1 MNKKNFKIYAVGGQV
16 RDGLLN
22 RPISDKDYLVVGA
35 TIKDMLDLGYKQVGK
50 DFPVFLHPITGDE
63 YALARTERKIGDKH
77 TDFVFDFNPEIT
89 LKEDLSRRDFTI
101 NAIAKDLDTG
111 EFIDP
116 FNGIYHLKNELLQHI
131 NNSFKTDPLRVLRAC
146 RFAAQLDFMI
156 AEPTIR
162 LCRQMSMLGMLQ
174 HLTEERVWKEIE
186 KALHTNNFALFLHYL
201 SCCNAI
207 QIILPEFA
215 ILDRIEEPLTYHPE
229 GNTYAHTL
237 LTLKQVDKYKLQGK
251 DLALVNFGLLCH
263 DLGKQL
269 SENPPKHPG
278 HDMLGIE
285 LVDKLC
291 DRLKV
296 PNVYREFGKISCK
309 YHMKFYNFLSM
320 NIKTQ
325 YDMIKEI
332 TKFKDDHNL
341 ALLQKVHVCDF
352 LGRAKRRT
360 DAEVDKVLK
369 TISRQNLIFNI
380 MKDVTLEDLPTDVQE
395 NLSHYQGE
403 KFGKLYRDAMIS
415 YLKHK
420 LNERG

>member
-1 MNKKNFKIYAVGGQV
+1 MKKYLVGGAV
-16 RDGLLN
+16 RDLIMDKE
-22 RPISDKDYLVVGA
+22 PHDKDYVVIGS
-35 TIKDMLDLGYKQVGK
+35 TPEEMLSLGYKQVGN
-50 DFPVFLHPITGDE
+50 DFPVFIGEDGCE
-63 YALARTERKIGDKH
+63 YALARKEISTGKGYQ
-77 TDFVFDFNPEIT
+77 DFKFDFNPEIT
-89 LKEDLSRRDFTI
+89 LKEDLERRDFTI
-101 NAIAKDLDTG
+101 NALAIDDNDKIIDYFWGKKDI
-111 EFIDP
+111 ENMMIR
-116 FNGIYHLKNELLQHI
+116 HI
-131 NNSFKTDPLRVLRAC
+131 NNEHFKEDPTRVLRAC

-156 AEPTIR
+156 AEPTLR
-162 LCRQMSMLGMLQ
+162 LCRQMSRLGMLQ

-201 SCCNAI
+201 NCCNAI
-207 QIILPEFA
+207 QIILPEFD
-215 ILDRIEEPLTYHPE
+215 ILDRVEEPLEYHPE

-278 HDMLGIE
+278 HDEAGIAI
-285 LVDKLC
+285 VDKLC

-296 PNVYREFGKISCK
+296 PNDYRDFAKKACK
-309 YHMKFYNFLSM
+309 YHMKFYNFLDM
-320 NIKTQ
+320 NVKTQ

-332 TKFKDDHNL
+332 TKFKDNHNL

-352 LGRAKRRT
+352 LGRAKIRT
-360 DAEVDKVLK
+360 GEEVDKVLK